1 MSKHTEDKKSE
12 ALTQVE
18 AGTAIKD
25 IADQLGIPR
34 STVYRWRAE
43 AKKPEAVQELDL
55 EALEARILSKVP
67 GTSHKSD
74 PKLVRLEQD
83 VKKLRSEFD
92 ELFEYTQVLKVW
104 VRDNF
109 TELEKQ
115 S

>member
-1 MSKHTEDKKSE
+1 MSKYTEDKKSE
-12 ALTQVE
+12 ALTQIE
-18 AGTAIKD
+18 AGTAIKY

-34 STVYRWRAE
+34 STVYRWRSE
-43 AKKPEAVQELDL
+43 SKKPEAAQDLDL
-55 EALEARILSKVP
+55 EALEARILSRVP
-67 GTSHKSD
+67 GTSHKPD

-83 VKKLRSEFD
+83 LKKLRSDFD
-92 ELFEYTQVLKVW
+92 ELFEYAQGLKVW